1 MLLWWRGAGIT
12 PQISY
17 HLEYTIWRC
26 SCELDG
32 MLASERIE
40 VVDGS
45 SHCVIKSS
53 VSNLESRGRKK
64 MLPFLGHDASSL
76 SHSIA

>member
-12 PQISY
+12 PQIGS
-17 HLEYTIWRC
+17 HLGYTDRCC

-32 MLASERIE
+32 MLASEME

-45 SHCVIKSS
+45 SHRVIKSS
-53 VSNLESRGRKK
+53 VSSLESRGRKK
-64 MLPFLGHDASSL
+64 ILPFSRHVVSSL